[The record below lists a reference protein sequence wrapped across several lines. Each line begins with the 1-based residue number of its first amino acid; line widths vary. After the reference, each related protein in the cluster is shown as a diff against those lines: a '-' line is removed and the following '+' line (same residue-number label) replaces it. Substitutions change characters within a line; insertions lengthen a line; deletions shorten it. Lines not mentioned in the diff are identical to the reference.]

1 MPNLIKKSWTVST
14 CYQRIRI
21 IMYLEDGSAVEA
33 PEVPWDVFGAYPEGR
48 TWDQKAVDGIPEPME
63 GAHLAGVGAAHLQSP
78 GVDGNIWDSWILED
92 LQIKFKYEFCV

>member
-1 MPNLIKKSWTVST
+1 
-14 CYQRIRI
+14 
-21 IMYLEDGSAVEA
+21 MYLEDGSAVEA

-92 LQIKFKYEFCV
+92 LQIKIKNEFRA